1 VQSLHS
7 HTNSETVA
15 PESLERGSAI
25 FANNCLPCHGATGDG
40 KGPAAANLVPSPS
53 NFKKIQPDFDYI
65 QRVLREGVP
74 GTAMP
79 IWKDQLSESDRAA
92 VAGYVRSFYE
102 SAK

>member
-1 VQSLHS
+1 M
-7 HTNSETVA
+7 
-15 PESLERGSAI
+15 
-25 FANNCLPCHGATGDG
+25 
-40 KGPAAANLVPSPS
+40 PSPS

-79 IWKDQLSESDRAA
+79 VWKDQLSEPDRAA